1 MHIYFVKRAQQ
12 TMANLDSRCW
22 EMLDRFN
29 ANMDPQYFKMQCES
43 WMSVSVQTF
52 AFNYSNKS
60 KFMCL

>member
-1 MHIYFVKRAQQ
+1 MYFTMPFAMHIYFVKRAQQ

-43 WMSVSVQTF
+43 
-52 AFNYSNKS
+52 
-60 KFMCL
+60 